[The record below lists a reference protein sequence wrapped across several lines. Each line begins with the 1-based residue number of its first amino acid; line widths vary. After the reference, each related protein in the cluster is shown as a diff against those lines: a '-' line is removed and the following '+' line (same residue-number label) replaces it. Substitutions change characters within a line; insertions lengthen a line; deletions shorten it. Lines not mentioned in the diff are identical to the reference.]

1 MQLVSVF
8 SLNVWLVPA
17 LSLPCSIEPTKIG
30 CAKALAKGNTREGM
44 KKQRGKGKE
53 AVNTEDLCASGGK
66 ERKKET
72 QNDRK
77 IITSGH
83 GRQ

>member
-1 MQLVSVF
+1 M
-8 SLNVWLVPA
+8 WLVPA
-17 LSLPCSIEPTKIG
+17 LSLPLSIEPTKTKIG

-44 KKQRGKGKE
+44 KKKRNKGKE

-72 QNDRK
+72 QNDRML
-77 IITSGH
+77 ITSGH

>member
-1 MQLVSVF
+1 
-8 SLNVWLVPA
+8 
-17 LSLPCSIEPTKIG
+17 
-30 CAKALAKGNTREGM
+30 M
-44 KKQRGKGKE
+44 KKQRSKGKE

-72 QNDRK
+72 QNDSMLMTLGR
-77 IITSGH
+77 